1 MQLRFGR
8 SVNCKDGSFGKLAD
22 VVVDPATMR
31 LTHLITSPPDAEP
44 RLIPIELADPAGG
57 GPDVALSCTLAAT
70 EELASVREYRDLQS
84 ADETDADKDWDLGV
98 EHVLA
103 LPYDGGVGLGIG
115 AYDGVEAS
123 MNVSYDRVPKGSAEL
138 RHASAIVTADGDYL
152 GGVQAFHLDDAGR
165 ITDVVLDESH
175 FWTRCEITI
184 PVEAVQALETDTVT
198 VRLSAAEIA
207 ELPSTRIRRWF

>member
-8 SVNCKDGSFGKLAD
+8 SVNCKDGSFGKLDD

-44 RLIPIELADPAGG
+44 RLIPIELADTAGG
-57 GPDVALSCTLAAT
+57 GPDVALRCTLAAT
-70 EELASVREYRDLQS
+70 EELASVREYRNLQS
-84 ADETDADKDWDLGV
+84 TEETADDKDWDLGV

-138 RHASAIVTADGDYL
+138 RHASAIVSADGDYL
-152 GGVQAFHLDDAGR
+152 GGVQGFHLDDAGQ

-175 FWTRCEITI
+175 FWSRSEITI
-184 PVEAVQALETDTVT
+184 PVDAVQLLETDTVT

-207 ELPSTRIRRWF
+207 ELPTTRVRRWF